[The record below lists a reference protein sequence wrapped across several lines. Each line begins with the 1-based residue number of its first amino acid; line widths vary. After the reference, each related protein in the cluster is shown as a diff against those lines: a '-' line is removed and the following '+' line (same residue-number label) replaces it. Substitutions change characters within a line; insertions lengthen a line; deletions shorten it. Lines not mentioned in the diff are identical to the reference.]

1 MSLSCKMQICIPCAR
16 PSQEKASR
24 RAFFQCFACEIHGSR
39 ARRTWEHSFPN
50 CSSLLS
56 KRGTAHPRRGF
67 AKRSFGMPSEQNP
80 WCHGRGPLQKRLPER
95 YFLSVVQSKSMFQGT
110 GPTPKKHAKHH
121 FLNAFQAKS
130 MTPGARPEHE
140 NLPRGIS
147 WQLFNEKLIFGYPND
162 ALREGTRR
170 AQEVHTPLCRGC
182 AHDSLVND
190 SFHNL

>member
-1 MSLSCKMQICIPCAR
+1 MRPTPEPTAQFFMSLSGKMQICIPCAR

-39 ARRTWEHSFPN
+39 ARRTREHSFPN

-67 AKRSFGMPSEQNP
+67 AKSIFAMPSEQNP

-95 YFLSVVQSKSMFQGT
+95 YFLSVVQSKSMFQGA

-147 WQLFNEKLIFGYPND
+147 WATLQ
-162 ALREGTRR
+162 
-170 AQEVHTPLCRGC
+170 
-182 AHDSLVND
+182 
-190 SFHNL
+190 